1 MNLAILSYLGYIIL
15 ALIAY
20 LVIAP
25 IPKLLYYKIK
35 FGSTVDIYYFPIIG
49 LIGQI
54 IIDLIFRQDAFY
66 S

>member
-1 MNLAILSYLGYIIL
+1 MNLQILSYIGYAIL
-15 ALIAY
+15 LLLIY

-35 FGSTVDIYYFPIIG
+35 YGRAVEIYYFPLIG
-49 LIGQI
+49 LLGQI
-54 IIDLIFRQDAFY
+54 ILDLIIRKDAFY

>member
-1 MNLAILSYLGYIIL
+1 MNLQFLSYLGYAIL
-15 ALIAY
+15 ALCIY

-35 FGSTVDIYYFPIIG
+35 YGKAVEIYYFPFIG
-49 LIGQI
+49 LLGQI
-54 IIDLIFRQDAFY
+54 IMDLIIRKDAFY

>member
-1 MNLAILSYLGYIIL
+1 MNLLILTYLGYTIL
-15 ALIAY
+15 VLIAY

-35 FGSTVDIYYFPIIG
+35 YGSAVDIYYFPIIG
-49 LIGQI
+49 LLGQI